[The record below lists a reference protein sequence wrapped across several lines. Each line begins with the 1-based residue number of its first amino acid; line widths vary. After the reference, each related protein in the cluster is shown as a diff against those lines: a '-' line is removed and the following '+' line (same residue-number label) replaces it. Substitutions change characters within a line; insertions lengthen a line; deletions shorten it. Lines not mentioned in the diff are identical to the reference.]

1 LPDGG
6 VCVGRPVRTVQVN
19 GSITALQHDHWSSQR
34 HAPVRMRVSKA
45 HQVSGHVD
53 LRRDRHD
60 RHGSHSCSQ
69 AVSEPL
75 RRRHRPIPRSP
86 TLTNTT
92 RRPPKPRPI
101 RRVGTLL
108 STSSDNGMAIE
119 EISRLMGH
127 SSSNVTETVYRHQ
140 FRPVIT
146 VGAEAIGKVSVSLM
160 MSCSLSGRIS
170 ARQAG
175 RRPCVISTIAPAAP
189 GRAGGHPGRCPGPCL
204 HVRQPGWSGQFQQV
218 GHCLTLR

>member
-1 LPDGG
+1 MPDGG

-69 AVSEPL
+69 AASEPL

-140 FRPVIT
+140 IRPVIT
-146 VGAEAIGKVSVSLM
+146 GGAEAMDKVSVSLM

-170 ARQAG
+170 ARQA
-175 RRPCVISTIAPAAP
+175 RASTVRDIHDRARSARARPWTPW
-189 GRAGGHPGRCPGPCL
+189 RCPGPCL

-218 GHCLTLR
+218 GNCLTLR